1 MKRKSIFVWAAVVAV
16 TLVIA
21 DQPVAGQFKATNLVS
36 DKTGVARYTDPNL
49 LDAWGM
55 AELPGGG
62 FIVADALSGFVT
74 FYSHNG
80 TTLRSPVTVP
90 PAPSLPPGTPGSPA
104 GLVAN
109 PTSEFV
115 ISKDGK
121 SAPALYLFSTL
132 DGLICG
138 WNPAVDP
145 DNAVIMVD
153 NSALSPFP
161 ASYSDLSMAR
171 NKAGQM
177 ILYATDSGISAA
189 QSNNDV
195 AMYDGNFHLL
205 GTFTDPNAP
214 SNMTAYSARPVNG
227 KLYVTYAAFTP
238 LAGGVVDIFDT
249 EGNML
254 RRFATNPPNNPLKT
268 PWAAVRAPDGFGW
281 ASHQLLIGNV
291 DSGQISVFDPKTGGF
306 LGQLA
311 DVHGKPIVIDGV
323 WALIF
328 AKGESDDS
336 SLQLFFAA
344 GCVFPPA
351 YSPSLFGRITLPE
364 GDAATTQEVGNLSP
378 ALSLPQSR
386 LSSHRK

>member
-1 MKRKSIFVWAAVVAV
+1 MNRDSWITMLLLIAGVLLAFALFGAGALWKGRVQHKRPLSSRHGSSYGSIFVWAAVVAV

-214 SNMTAYSARPVNG
+214 SNMAAYSARPVNG
-227 KLYVTYAAFTP
+227 KLYVNYAAFTP
-238 LAGGVVDIFDT
+238 LAGVSWIFSIPKAT
-249 EGNML
+249 CSVASQPILPVARWRPLGRLFAL
-254 RRFATNPPNNPLKT
+254 RT
-268 PWAAVRAPDGFGW
+268 VSDGR
-281 ASHQLLIGNV
+281 
-291 DSGQISVFDPKTGGF
+291 
-306 LGQLA
+306 
-311 DVHGKPIVIDGV
+311 VIN
-323 WALIF
+323 
-328 AKGESDDS
+328 
-336 SLQLFFAA
+336 
-344 GCVFPPA
+344 C
-351 YSPSLFGRITLPE
+351 
-364 GDAATTQEVGNLSP
+364 
-378 ALSLPQSR
+378 
-386 LSSHRK
+386 